1 MRQLDLLNI
10 CSSFMRSEVPY
21 RNALFLYLGSRIFF
35 PIVHLWYVS
44 TQVFG
49 HPGPFLFPW
58 YFILAVRIMGMTWHL
73 GTSAITKADDVE
85 GLGLLAQ
92 RDLRLDKHCDCILS
106 KASVAA
112 YCIFLSLSTRNS
124 AVLLQAYKSFV
135 RPLVDQIA
143 VVLSLY

>member
-1 MRQLDLLNI
+1 
-10 CSSFMRSEVPY
+10 
-21 RNALFLYLGSRIFF
+21 
-35 PIVHLWYVS
+35 
-44 TQVFG
+44 
-49 HPGPFLFPW
+49 
-58 YFILAVRIMGMTWHL
+58 MGMTWHL

-92 RDLRLDKHCDCILS
+92 RDLRLDIHCGCILS
-106 KASVAA
+106 KASVVA

-135 RPLVDQIA
+135 RPLVDQMT